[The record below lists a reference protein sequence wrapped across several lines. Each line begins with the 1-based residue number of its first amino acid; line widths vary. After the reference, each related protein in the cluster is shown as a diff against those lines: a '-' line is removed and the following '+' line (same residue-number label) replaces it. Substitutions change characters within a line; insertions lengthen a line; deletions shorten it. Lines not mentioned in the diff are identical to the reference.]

1 MNSMRVEHLWKNI
14 MRGGILIGTN
24 PHFTIDDKVLMK
36 AYYQGLYTMGACSRD
51 KRFPGPPCSVG

>member
-1 MNSMRVEHLWKNI
+1 

-51 KRFPGPPCSVG
+51 KRFPPPCSVG